1 MLDQCSRAPFAW
13 RTKSFDAAIDSAGR
27 ARLWASPLALGRSR
41 SPLLNAVQDELVVA
55 SLRSIFHAADE
66 PKWGAVAITA
76 IDRAL
81 RDAVFPGHHVV
92 ADEDLITDDNALG
105 MGLAAARIEA
115 LLLSV
120 HETSPLRLRD
130 DAPFRTRDGVCRR
143 TFLSWSA
150 IAPQP

>member
-1 MLDQCSRAPFAW
+1 MCAKVQHVP
-13 RTKSFDAAIDSAGR
+13 RTSFVRSNKSPVSAIDSAGR
-27 ARLWASPLALGRSR
+27 ARLCASPLALGRSR

-92 ADEDLITDDNALG
+92 ADEDLITDDNAL
-105 MGLAAARIEA
+105 
-115 LLLSV
+115 
-120 HETSPLRLRD
+120 
-130 DAPFRTRDGVCRR
+130 
-143 TFLSWSA
+143 
-150 IAPQP
+150 